1 MSLVSSCEEKGLW
14 GGGGQKRQKP
24 RRVLM
29 LTCFGIVLAIATDIA
44 KTSQVVGWVKA
55 PLNNVGPIC

>member
-44 KTSQVVGWVKA
+44 KTGEVVGWV
-55 PLNNVGPIC
+55 